1 MDFETKMKELEEI
14 IRKLESGQA
23 GLAESME
30 LYEKGVRLSAECS
43 ALLEQA
49 RQKIVKLVE
58 DNGQKVEISFS
69 PKPES

>member
-58 DNGQKVEISFS
+58 DNGQKAELPFS
-69 PKPES
+69 PNPES